1 MLEIRTGIPQ
11 ESILGPL
18 FFSIYINDIIKASAV
33 FNYIMYADDT
43 TLYCNLEDFVDC
55 DTETAINRE
64 LQKINLWLLRNK
76 LTLNVD
82 KTKFMIFHKRKK
94 VPNLSIALNN
104 IAITKVDTFNY
115 LGILLDSNL
124 SWKSHTDMLV
134 LKISTLIGVLHS
146 VKKYFPKSILLTIY
160 KSLITPHLNY
170 GLLLWGNRRSRVNIL
185 QKKAIRVVNFSPY
198 ISHSE
203 PIFKNL
209 KLLNMDDLFTLK
221 KIKFLHKLAHNTLP
235 TYFNSYRQFFI
246 KKNHC
251 LQST

>member
-1 MLEIRTGIPQ
+1 
-11 ESILGPL
+11 
-18 FFSIYINDIIKASAV
+18 
-33 FNYIMYADDT
+33 MYADDT

-64 LQKINLWLLRNK
+64 LQKIYLWLLRNK

-82 KTKFMIFHKRKK
+82 KTKFMIFHKRMK
-94 VPNLSIALNN
+94 VPNLSIVLNN

-115 LGILLDSNL
+115 LGILLDSHL

-134 LKISTLIGVLHS
+134 LKISTLIGVLHR
-146 VKKYFPKSILLTIY
+146 VKKYFPKSILITIY

-209 KLLNMDDLFTLK
+209 KLFNLDDL
-221 KIKFLHKLAHNTLP
+221 
-235 TYFNSYRQFFI
+235 
-246 KKNHC
+246 C
-251 LQST
+251 LEEILISP